1 MMNGV
6 YGRYLQKNQ
15 NKKLL
20 TFKSTNKR
28 YFTAFTCKEDL
39 IMRNHVLNMSISADN
54 RGKAY
59 WKYKVA

>member
-1 MMNGV
+1 MMNRV
-6 YGRYLQKNQ
+6 YGRDLQKNQ

-28 YFTAFTCKEDL
+28 YLTAFTCKEDL
-39 IMRNHVLNMSISADN
+39 ILRNHVQNMPISADN
-54 RGKAY
+54 RRKAY